1 MNEIPPEVFFPGA
14 LVVGIP
20 LAGMALTGFVVWLI
34 VSGWKHRTE
43 TRAAAE
49 FNNRLLE
56 RMSSFKDFSDFVQS
70 EQGAKMVRGVSSEV
84 RSSGPADRIL
94 RAVSTGIIMTMLGLG
109 FCLMAI
115 FVQWGVAVFLGGIT
129 IALGIGFLISAAV
142 SYRIAKSI
150 GLVEPSGRSERVG

>member
-1 MNEIPPEVFFPGA
+1 MNEMSVELP

-20 LAGMALTGFVVWLI
+20 LAGMALTGFVVWLL
-34 VSGWKHRTE
+34 VAGWKHRTE

-49 FNNRLLE
+49 FNTRLLE
-56 RMSSFKDFSDFVQS
+56 RISSFKDFSDFVQS
-70 EQGAKMVRGVSSEV
+70 EQGAKMMRGISSEV

-94 RAVSTGIIMTMLGLG
+94 RAVSAGIVITMLGLG
-109 FCLMAI
+109 LCFMAI
-115 FVQWGVAVFLGGIT
+115 FVNSGAAVFLGGVT
-129 IALGIGFLISAAV
+129 TALGIGFLMSAAV